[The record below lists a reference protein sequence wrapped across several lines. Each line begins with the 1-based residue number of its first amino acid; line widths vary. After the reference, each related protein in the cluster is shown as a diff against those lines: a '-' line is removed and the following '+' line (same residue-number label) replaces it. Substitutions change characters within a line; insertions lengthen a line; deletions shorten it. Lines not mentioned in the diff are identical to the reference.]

1 MDTVR
6 KFARL
11 ILQNLMN
18 VFITELILF
27 LIIVFLNEEYVSF
40 RRTGCLIFLSCLI
53 GGHHY
58 CFLSFLFH
66 SLRSI
71 KHAMKNNSPLCN
83 KLNSKQHQYI
93 YIKPLT
99 DLIIST
105 LILV

>member
-6 KFARL
+6 KFAGL
-11 ILQNLMN
+11 ILLNLMN

-58 CFLSFLFH
+58 CFLSFLFL

-71 KHAMKNNSPLCN
+71 KHAMKNNSPL
-83 KLNSKQHQYI
+83 SVQ
-93 YIKPLT
+93 
-99 DLIIST
+99 
-105 LILV
+105 